1 MNNKESFSNLL
12 HLLFHQSLK
21 NTPFSSESFHV
32 KPLEIAKVE
41 VTSSLNDVRATEL
54 QAMLQGML
62 LVKSG
67 HPSSSSSYSN
77 PIYSH
82 SPPLPSA
89 LMLTAGNLEPCDADT
104 PYGPGSCQSDDKNVE
119 QDEESAILRLLSEGK
134 CKETIVS
141 SDYEKVE
148 RVDMDRVRLQSLDS
162 GVCSSEEVS
171 EESLEPDSITK
182 AADEDRNEI
191 EEEEYNFLKLL
202 GGGGVLAKGS
212 IEVCSD
218 YEQIQKMPKDTSE
231 PLSLDSSTSSGWEQL
246 VNHEDS
252 LTEEEFKPLLCSPH
266 APVLQCSSPALPSL
280 PLDLPGA
287 DFDGSGEILEK
298 IPLMCLDRPVSGI
311 EPSAD
316 EYLPVQWELKSA
328 VENLWPAGTHSKKP
342 RPFGF
347 LCTSV
352 SNAHV

>member
-1 MNNKESFSNLL
+1 MNNKDNFSNLL

-21 NTPFSSESFHV
+21 NTPFSSESFYV
-32 KPLEIAKVE
+32 KPVEIVQVE
-41 VTSSLNDVRATEL
+41 VASSLNAVRSTEL

-62 LVKSG
+62 TVKSD
-67 HPSSSSSYSN
+67 HPSSSSGFSN

-82 SPPLPSA
+82 LSPPLPSA
-89 LMLTAGNLEPCDADT
+89 LTLTAANLEPCDADT
-104 PYGPGSCQSDDKNVE
+104 PYGPVGCQSDDKNVE

-171 EESLEPDSITK
+171 EESLEADSITK

-191 EEEEYNFLKLL
+191 EEEENDFLKLV

-218 YEQIQKMPKDTSE
+218 YEQIQKMPKYTSQ
-231 PLSLDSSTSSGWEQL
+231 PLSLDSSTISGCGQL
-246 VNHEDS
+246 VSHEHS
-252 LTEEEFKPLLCSPH
+252 LTEEESMPLLCSPH

-287 DFDGSGEILEK
+287 DFGGSGKILEQ
-298 IPLMCLDRPVSGI
+298 IPLMSLDRAVSGI
-311 EPSAD
+311 EPSTD
-316 EYLPVQWELKSA
+316 EYLPVRWELKTA
-328 VENLWPAGTHSKKP
+328 VEKL
-342 RPFGF
+342 
-347 LCTSV
+347 
-352 SNAHV
+352 